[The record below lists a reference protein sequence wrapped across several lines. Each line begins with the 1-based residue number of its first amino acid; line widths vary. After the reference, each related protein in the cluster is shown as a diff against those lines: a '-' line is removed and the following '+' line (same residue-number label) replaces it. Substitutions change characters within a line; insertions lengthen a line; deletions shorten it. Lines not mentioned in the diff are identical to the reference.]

1 MAEKVSDYG
10 YRYQMS
16 CSERP
21 ARKAP
26 ERFSLAEFGREVVT
40 GFVMG
45 GLSSA
50 AFYGAGRAVEA
61 VKSSVRSGC
70 EGGLEPGTLSNV
82 DARKWYL
89 EQEAKIP
96 DLIDDSLPL
105 EQQARQAFEL
115 RNQYRMQA
123 RELMSDRQL
132 AESLYATD
140 PNLTWE
146 QIIQKQIDK
155 GLSGDDIYKAIIESS
170 QRSRTSVNQSLGL
183 E

>member
-1 MAEKVSDYG
+1 MMPVEKYVFRD
-10 YRYQMS
+10 
-16 CSERP
+16 
-21 ARKAP
+21 
-26 ERFSLAEFGREVVT
+26 
-40 GFVMG
+40 G
-45 GLSSA
+45 GKI
-50 AFYGAGRAVEA
+50 
-61 VKSSVRSGC
+61 VKQLDADEMLEYVGGGGK
-70 EGGLEPGTLSNV
+70 GGLEPGTLSNV

-89 EQEAKIP
+89 EKEAKIP

-115 RNQYRMQA
+115 RNQFRKQA

-132 AESLYATD
+132 AESLCATD

-155 GLSGDDIYKAIIESS
+155 GLSRDDIYKAIIESS
-170 QRSRTSVNQSLGL
+170 QCSRTSVNQSLGL